1 MVGTDPTIFPLK
13 LRLFIPNCS
22 RFKTPVFESIKIF
35 SNYAERFFDFAECC
49 LLKGKTMDT
58 DNAFE
63 TLIELLS
70 TPVMI
75 LLDEQENGGKVS
87 NLLDNNEIPSIG
99 SNKEVTNG

>member
-1 MVGTDPTIFPLK
+1 MPNDFLI
-13 LRLFIPNCS
+13 LRS
-22 RFKTPVFESIKIF
+22 VV
-35 SNYAERFFDFAECC
+35 CC
-49 LLKGKTMDT
+49 KDKTMDT

-70 TPVMI
+70 TPIMI

>member
-70 TPVMI
+70 TPIMI

-87 NLLDNNEIPSIG
+87 NLLDNNE
-99 SNKEVTNG
+99 KESVHVTKR